1 MSSRPPLTAPSLPG
15 TTLQESAG
23 ASETTTRTTA
33 SSCASKIAGWCT
45 RTRSL
50 RRFNRLVDRAGA
62 RRIHLHDVRHTYTT
76 LSMDAGIDPKI
87 VSDRVGHANMNV
99 TLQVY
104 THRSTGRDRE
114 AAERIGDLI
123 RRTISLEGAAFMKKL
138 LKSF

>member
-1 MSSRPPLTAPSLPG
+1 
-15 TTLQESAG
+15 
-23 ASETTTRTTA
+23 
-33 SSCASKIAGWCT
+33 
-45 RTRSL
+45 
-50 RRFNRLVDRAGA
+50 
-62 RRIHLHDVRHTYTT
+62 
-76 LSMDAGIDPKI
+76 MDAGIDPKI

>member
-1 MSSRPPLTAPSLPG
+1 
-15 TTLQESAG
+15 
-23 ASETTTRTTA
+23 
-33 SSCASKIAGWCT
+33 
-45 RTRSL
+45 
-50 RRFNRLVDRAGA
+50 
-62 RRIHLHDVRHTYTT
+62 
-76 LSMDAGIDPKI
+76 MDAGIDPKI

-123 RRTISLEGAAFMKKL
+123 RRTISLEGAAFTKKL

>member
-1 MSSRPPLTAPSLPG
+1 
-15 TTLQESAG
+15 
-23 ASETTTRTTA
+23 
-33 SSCASKIAGWCT
+33 
-45 RTRSL
+45 
-50 RRFNRLVDRAGA
+50 
-62 RRIHLHDVRHTYTT
+62 
-76 LSMDAGIDPKI
+76 
-87 VSDRVGHANMNV
+87 MNV